1 MIFTVSNELK
11 QSGISFPLKTRNDE
25 WKCAWVAKLLK
36 LIEMRLFFCMFVC
49 MFQSQLQLQYHP
61 RTLEPSLREKIVKKV
76 GINFFSKIN
85 LLCENIMLVIV
96 FSRF

>member
-25 WKCAWVAKLLK
+25 WKCAWVAKHLK

-61 RTLEPSLREKIVKKV
+61 RTLEPSLGEKIIKKV
-76 GINFFSKIN
+76 GINFFFQN
-85 LLCENIMLVIV
+85 QPIV
-96 FSRF
+96 WKYYVSDSV